1 MSLIKFAVTRPAK
14 KGEKARAEN
23 FQMTTDEFFEFIK
36 DAKEISSVHINKTED
51 KAEYARRK
59 RKADGIVAYTSDGL
73 RRKTSAMDRSILFFD
88 IDRTDTRT
96 LRRCRKAFIDAGLE
110 HVFHTT
116 TGDRHP
122 LKGGTRCARFLVLTD
137 KPVPAED
144 LGRVQYALLH
154 QLGLSDVD
162 FDDCTKDTN
171 RLMYLPHQQS
181 VIKCHYGKRARVRRL
196 LRLADKLGVEKEE
209 VRRELT
215 QGDDAVADGILDWC
229 FQAGFEELSSGR
241 GYEVPCPNEHLH
253 SGEGSTAIM
262 VKDGEIRFKCMH
274 TGNEC
279 CSELNR
285 HQHLALRLIGIPDH
299 LNVEPHNMSR
309 KQIAA
314 ILPGLDDEEVESLYE
329 HIVDAVG
336 DGEEYGVC
344 TDADLDNEPVAL
356 FSKHDPIIE
365 GLVNFKS
372 TWYMAGES
380 NIGKSFYVLGKMG
393 AVAAGIPFGGAK
405 VVQSH
410 CFYFDAEGGEASNQ
424 RKEALQ
430 IKYEHDL
437 DKLHI
442 IDLQSRGWDITSK
455 SGLREVIS
463 FINRT
468 ANGEPVGLVA
478 FDSLNQTVALRSADA
493 KPFDE
498 NNASDMGEVVKALK
512 AIAENTG
519 GSAGVIH
526 HPAKGANGS
535 RSPRGSGALHGA
547 VDSAFFLEQPDDNQP
562 GQLNLYHEKA
572 RNGIKQAPRGFV
584 LLKCKVKVDLR
595 KSEAF
600 EAHQSTSTG
609 PDFGDVVAGWDV
621 KPIAST
627 PRDETLYL
635 VPVALAPFAIEQAKA
650 AGKAAVKEENT
661 AGPRN
666 EKEKVL
672 YAALEKLME
681 DNPEHTG
688 FSKSA
693 IVRQAGLAKGG
704 TSTKAIDDMVERGVL
719 GFYTDPH
726 TGAIYGSS
734 NIVIKTNI
742 PITLSATDD
751 DLKD

>member
-1 MSLIKFAVTRPAK
+1 MSNLVFGVGTLSGGIKNKEMTWPEFCEFMQKT
-14 KGEKARAEN
+14 KGRA
-23 FQMTTDEFFEFIK
+23 DIPR
-36 DAKEISSVHINKTED
+36 DITED
-51 KAEYARRK
+51 EYIAEKEGQKGITLTSLNGRRRK
-59 RKADGIVAYTSDGL
+59 KDVVE
-73 RRKTSAMDRSILFFD
+73 RSLLIYDFD
-88 IDRTDTRT
+88 DRTTRE
-96 LRRCRKAFIDAGLE
+96 LRTIKSLLNNAGYAYLL
-110 HVFHTT
+110 HTT
-116 TGDRHP
+116 TGDR
-122 LKGGTRCARFLVLTD
+122 LAIRGGKRRVRLVVPVSAPIKAKDIARYHDAFAALTGID
-137 KPVPAED
+137 A
-144 LGRVQYALLH
+144 
-154 QLGLSDVD
+154 VD
-162 FDDCTKDTN
+162 ADPCGKVITQPMF
-171 RLMYLPHQQS
+171 LPHVQAKFT
-181 VIKCHYGKRARVRRL
+181 IGEGEPVRRAD
-196 LRLADKLGVEKEE
+196 LRKQADAMGIERETIRK
-209 VRRELT
+209 ELT
-215 QGDDAVADGILDWC
+215 QGDDGVADGILDWC
-229 FQAGFEELSSGR
+229 FQAGFEPLSSGR

-253 SGEGSTAIM
+253 SGGGSTAIL

-279 CSELNR
+279 CSELNK

-314 ILPGLDDEEVESLYE
+314 ILPGLDDEEVESCYE

-336 DGEEYGVC
+336 DGDEYGEC

-380 NIGKSFYVLGKMG
+380 NIGKSFYVLGQMG

-535 RSPRGSGALHGA
+535 RTPRGSGALHGA

-562 GQLNLYHEKA
+562 GQLNLYHEKS
-572 RNGIKQAPRGFV
+572 RNGIKQSPRGFV
-584 LLKCKVKVDLR
+584 LLKCKVTVDLR

-681 DNPEHTG
+681 DNPDHTG

-704 TSTKAIDDMVERGVL
+704 TSTKAIDDMVERGVI

-734 NIVIKTNI
+734 NLVIKSDI

>member
-1 MSLIKFAVTRPAK
+1 MRNIEFAITPPAK
-14 KGEKARAEN
+14 KGESAVAHN
-23 FQMTTDEFFEFIK
+23 QSMTTAEFFEFIQ
-36 DAKEISSVHINKTED
+36 DAPVVSSVCINGTED
-51 KAEYARRK
+51 KKEYARRK
-59 RKADGIVAYTSDGL
+59 RKGDGIVATTADGT
-73 RRKTSAMDRSILFFD
+73 RKKTGVVSRSILFFD
-88 IDRTDTRT
+88 LDRADNRT
-96 LRRCRKAFIDAGLE
+96 LTRCRRAFRKSGLE
-110 HVFHTT
+110 YVYHTT

-122 LKGGTRCARFLVLTD
+122 LKDGKRCVRFLVLTN

-144 LGRVQYALLH
+144 LGRAQAALLE
-154 QLGLSDVD
+154 QLGLTDAG
-162 FDDCTKDTN
+162 FDDCSKDTN
-171 RLMYLPHQQS
+171 RLMYLPHQQAK
-181 VIKCHYGKRARVRRL
+181 VECHEGKRANVRRL
-196 LRLADKLGVEKEE
+196 LRLADKMGIEQETF
-209 VRRELT
+209 RRELV
-215 QGDDAVADGILDWC
+215 QGDDEQMNGILDWC
-229 FQAGFEELSSGR
+229 FQAGFEPLPSGR

-262 VKDGEIRFKCMH
+262 LKDGEIRFKCMH
-274 TGNEC
+274 TGNGC
-279 CSELNR
+279 CSELNK
-285 HQHLALRLIGIPDH
+285 HQHLALRMIGIPDIY
-299 LNVEPHNMSR
+299 NVEPHNMSR
-309 KQIAA
+309 KQISA
-314 ILPGLDDEEVESLYE
+314 ILPGLDDEEVDAQYE
-329 HIVDAVG
+329 HMVDLVG
-336 DGEEYGVC
+336 EGEDYASC
-344 TDADLDNEPVAL
+344 TDADLEDEPTAL

-365 GLVNFKS
+365 GLINFKS
-372 TWYMAGES
+372 TWYAAGES
-380 NIGKSFYVLGKMG
+380 NIGKSFFVMG
-393 AVAAGIPFGGAK
+393 QMAAVAAGIPFGGAK

-410 CFYFDAEGGEASNQ
+410 CFYFDAEGGEASLQ

-442 IDLQSRGWDITSK
+442 IDLQARGWDITSK

-468 ANGEPVGLVA
+468 ADGEPVGLVA

-498 NNASDMGEVVKALK
+498 NNASDMGEIVKALK

-547 VDSAFFLEQPDDNQP
+547 VDSAFFLEQPDENQP

-572 RNGIKQAPRGFV
+572 RNGVKQGPRGFV
-584 LLKCKVKVDLR
+584 LLKCKVSINER
-595 KSEAF
+595 KSDTF
-600 EAHQSTSTG
+600 EAHQSTNPG

-621 KPIAST
+621 KPIQAT

-650 AGKAAVKEENT
+650 AGKQAVKEENP

-672 YAALEKLME
+672 YAALEALME
-681 DNPEHTG
+681 ENPGHHG

-693 IVRQAGLAKGG
+693 IVRKAGLAKGG
-704 TSTKAIDDMVERGVL
+704 TSTKPIDDMRERGII
-719 GFYTDPH
+719 GFYKDPD

-734 NIVIKTNI
+734 NLVINSQI
-742 PITLSATDD
+742 PMQLTATDD

>member
-1 MSLIKFAVTRPAK
+1 ML
-14 KGEKARAEN
+14 
-23 FQMTTDEFFEFIK
+23 
-36 DAKEISSVHINKTED
+36 
-51 KAEYARRK
+51 
-59 RKADGIVAYTSDGL
+59 
-73 RRKTSAMDRSILFFD
+73 
-88 IDRTDTRT
+88 
-96 LRRCRKAFIDAGLE
+96 C
-110 HVFHTT
+110 
-116 TGDRHP
+116 
-122 LKGGTRCARFLVLTD
+122 
-137 KPVPAED
+137 
-144 LGRVQYALLH
+144 
-154 QLGLSDVD
+154 
-162 FDDCTKDTN
+162 
-171 RLMYLPHQQS
+171 
-181 VIKCHYGKRARVRRL
+181 
-196 LRLADKLGVEKEE
+196 
-209 VRRELT
+209 
-215 QGDDAVADGILDWC
+215 
-229 FQAGFEELSSGR
+229 
-241 GYEVPCPNEHLH
+241 
-253 SGEGSTAIM
+253 GSTFRWS
-262 VKDGEIRFKCMH
+262 G
-274 TGNEC
+274 G
-279 CSELNR
+279 
-285 HQHLALRLIGIPDH
+285 
-299 LNVEPHNMSR
+299 
-309 KQIAA
+309 
-314 ILPGLDDEEVESLYE
+314 
-329 HIVDAVG
+329 
-336 DGEEYGVC
+336 C

-365 GLVNFKS
+365 GLINFKS

-380 NIGKSFYVLGKMG
+380 NIGKSFYVLGQMG

-478 FDSLNQTVALRSADA
+478 FDSLNQTVALRSADT

-650 AGKAAVKEENT
+650 AGKAAVKEENA

-681 DNPEHTG
+681 DNPDHTG

>member
-1 MSLIKFAVTRPAK
+1 MKNYLIEFGTVGGKYGKRVKNHSMT
-14 KGEKARAEN
+14 EAE
-23 FQMTTDEFFEFIK
+23 FMEYVVDTVEL
-36 DAKEISSVHINKTED
+36 SSVTITGDETKKEYD
-51 KAEYARRK
+51 EVKGKAE
-59 RKADGIVAYTSDGL
+59 GIVATTKGRG
-73 RRKTSAMDRSILFFD
+73 RRATEVGVRSVLFYD
-88 IDRTDTRT
+88 LDRTDNRT
-96 LRRCRKAFIDAGLE
+96 LGRVKRAFRKSGLS
-110 HVFHTT
+110 HVYYST

-137 KPVPAED
+137 KPVDVSD
-144 LGRVQYALLH
+144 LGRAQFALLKH
-154 QLGLSDVD
+154 LGLEDVP
-162 FDDCTKDTN
+162 FDDCTKN
-171 RLMYLPHQQS
+171 VNNLQFLPHS
-181 VIKCHYGKRARVRRL
+181 GSTVSCHPGTPARVRRL

-215 QGDDAVADGILDWC
+215 QGDDGVADGILDWC
-229 FQAGFEELSSGR
+229 FQAGFEPLSSGR

-253 SGEGSTAIM
+253 SGGGSTAIM

-279 CSELNR
+279 CSELNK

-314 ILPGLDDEEVESLYE
+314 ILPGLDDEEVESCYE

-336 DGEEYGVC
+336 DGDEYGEC

-372 TWYMAGES
+372 TWYLAGES
-380 NIGKSFYVLGKMG
+380 NIGKSFYVLGQM
-393 AVAAGIPFGGAK
+393 ASVSAGIPFGGAK
-405 VVQSH
+405 VVQCH
-410 CFYFDAEGGEASNQ
+410 NFYFDAEGGEASNQ

-442 IDLQSRGWDITSK
+442 VDLQSRGWDITSK

-547 VDSAFFLEQPDDNQP
+547 VDSAFFLEQPDDSQP
-562 GQLNLYHEKA
+562 GQLNLYHEKS

-681 DNPEHTG
+681 DNPDHTG

-734 NIVIKTNI
+734 NLVIKSDI

>member
-1 MSLIKFAVTRPAK
+1 MSNLVFGVCAIAKGDKGKVRNKEMTWPEFCEFMQETKGRADIPRDITEEEYEEEK
-14 KGEKARAEN
+14 KGQRGITLTSLN
-23 FQMTTDEFFEFIK
+23 GR
-36 DAKEISSVHINKTED
+36 
-51 KAEYARRK
+51 RRK
-59 RKADGIVAYTSDGL
+59 KDLVE
-73 RRKTSAMDRSILFFD
+73 RSLLIYDFD
-88 IDRTDTRT
+88 DRTTRE
-96 LRRCRKAFIDAGLE
+96 LRTIKSLLNDAGYAYLL
-110 HVFHTT
+110 HTT
-116 TGDRHP
+116 TGDR
-122 LKGGTRCARFLVLTD
+122 LAIRGGKRRVRLVVPVSAPIKAKDIARYHDAFAALTGID
-137 KPVPAED
+137 A
-144 LGRVQYALLH
+144 
-154 QLGLSDVD
+154 VD
-162 FDDCTKDTN
+162 ADPCGKVITQPMF
-171 RLMYLPHQQS
+171 LPHVQAKFT
-181 VIKCHYGKRARVRRL
+181 IGEGEPVRRTD
-196 LRLADKLGVEKEE
+196 LRKQADAMGLARETIRK
-209 VRRELT
+209 ELT
-215 QGDDAVADGILDWC
+215 KGDDGVADGILDWC
-229 FQAGFEELSSGR
+229 FQAGFEPLSSGR

-365 GLVNFKS
+365 GLINFKS
-372 TWYMAGES
+372 TWYLAGES
-380 NIGKSFYVLGKMG
+380 NIGKSFYVLGQMG

-437 DKLHI
+437 GKLHI

-535 RSPRGSGALHGA
+535 RTPRGSGALHGA

-562 GQLNLYHEKA
+562 GQLNLYHEKS

-600 EAHQSTSTG
+600 EAHQSTSAG

-627 PRDETLYL
+627 PRDATLYL

-650 AGKAAVKEENT
+650 AGKAAVKEENA

-681 DNPEHTG
+681 DNPDHTG

-734 NIVIKTNI
+734 NIVIKTSI

>member
-1 MSLIKFAVTRPAK
+1 MSNLVFGVGTLSGGIKNKEMTWPEFCEFMQKT
-14 KGEKARAEN
+14 KGRA
-23 FQMTTDEFFEFIK
+23 DIPR
-36 DAKEISSVHINKTED
+36 DITED
-51 KAEYARRK
+51 EYIAEKEGQKGITLTSLNGRRRK
-59 RKADGIVAYTSDGL
+59 KDVVE
-73 RRKTSAMDRSILFFD
+73 RSLLIYDFD
-88 IDRTDTRT
+88 DRTTRE
-96 LRRCRKAFIDAGLE
+96 LRTIKSLLNNAGYAYLL
-110 HVFHTT
+110 HTT
-116 TGDRHP
+116 TGDR
-122 LKGGTRCARFLVLTD
+122 LAIRGGKRRVRLVVPVSAPIKAKDIARYHDAFAALTGID
-137 KPVPAED
+137 
-144 LGRVQYALLH
+144 
-154 QLGLSDVD
+154 SVD
-162 FDDCTKDTN
+162 ADPCGKVITQPMF
-171 RLMYLPHQQS
+171 LPHVQAKFT
-181 VIKCHYGKRARVRRL
+181 IGEGEPVRRAD
-196 LRLADKLGVEKEE
+196 LRKQADAMGLERETIRK
-209 VRRELT
+209 ELT
-215 QGDDAVADGILDWC
+215 QGDDGVADGILDWC
-229 FQAGFEELSSGR
+229 FQAGFEPLSSGR

-253 SGEGSTAIM
+253 SGGGSTAIM

-279 CSELNR
+279 CSELNK

-314 ILPGLDDEEVESLYE
+314 ILPGLDDEEVESCYE

-336 DGEEYGVC
+336 DGDEYGEC

-372 TWYMAGES
+372 TWYLAGES
-380 NIGKSFYVLGKMG
+380 NIGKSFYVLGQMG

-405 VVQSH
+405 VVQCH
-410 CFYFDAEGGEASNQ
+410 NFYFDAEGGEASNQ

-442 IDLQSRGWDITSK
+442 VDLQSRGWDITSK

-562 GQLNLYHEKA
+562 GQLNLYHEKS

-650 AGKAAVKEENT
+650 SGKAAVKEENT

-681 DNPEHTG
+681 DNPDHTG

-734 NIVIKTNI
+734 NLVIKSDI